1 MNLKQLRRDIQ
12 TFERLVARQ
21 ELADLTDGIAA
32 GDRPQGS
39 LVDLYCRLTEAQAA
53 FIDSTVGGDDYE
65 QALLS
70 YRQALAAFQ
79 SLLPSAPGRMDP
91 AKRWYPLRRHDG
103 QRDLWTSPARFK
115 IAACGRRS
123 GKTELAK
130 RYALK
135 LAMGAQQFADARYL
149 FCGPTFM
156 QAKRVFWKDVKALIG
171 RHNLAGESLRAISES
186 ELTIRLTSGAEVC
199 VIGLDKPERAE
210 GTPIDFAVIDE
221 AADTRED
228 AWTEHLRPG
237 LSERGGRAWICST
250 PEGRNW
256 FFRLCEKAQTE
267 QKDHPDLWSF
277 HCWPSS
283 DILPPQEIE
292 IAKAEL
298 DERTYRQ
305 EYEAS
310 FETASGRVFYPFD
323 RAIHAR
329 HPIPYNPELPLLIGF
344 DFNVSPGTAVICQ
357 EIPPGVVCD
366 PHVSYPCTGV
376 IDEVWIPDNSNTRRV
391 CDYIIQSY
399 GDHPGIVTCFG
410 DASGGARGT
419 AKVQGSD
426 WDLVRAFL
434 EPTFGSRLKFR
445 VPRKNPAEKVKV
457 NTLNSR
463 LLSADGTVHLLLAR
477 SMCPRLMLDFEGVVY
492 TPDGDIDKDAD
503 KWLTHLVDGL
513 AYMLCETHPLVRH
526 LTVIEQ
532 L

>member
-1 MNLKQLRRDIQ
+1 MNLKRLLHDIRR
-12 TFERLVARQ
+12 FERVVARQ

-32 GDRPQGS
+32 GGRPLGG
-39 LVDLYCRLTEAQAA
+39 LVDLYLRLTEAQGR
-53 FIDSTVGGDDYE
+53 FMDSTIGGDGYD
-65 QALLS
+65 QTLLA
-70 YRQALAAFQ
+70 YRQALAAYQ
-79 SLLPSAPGRMDP
+79 SLLPSVPGRMDP

-103 QRDLWTSPARFK
+103 QRALWESPARFR
-115 IAACGRRS
+115 IGACGRRS
-123 GKTELAK
+123 GKSELAK
-130 RYALK
+130 RKGVSKALAIQK
-135 LAMGAQQFADARYL
+135 FPDSHVVFAA
-149 FCGPTFM
+149 PTYT
-156 QAKRVFWKDVKALIG
+156 QAKRIYWQDIKRLIP
-171 RHNLAGESLRAISES
+171 RHALAGGSTRAISES
-186 ELTIRLTSGAEVC
+186 ELTIRLVSGAEIIVA
-199 VIGLDKPERAE
+199 GLDKPERIE
-210 GTPIDFAVIDE
+210 GIPIDWICVDE
-221 AADTRED
+221 VANCGPSV
-228 AWTEHLRPG
+228 WPEHIRPA
-237 LSERGGRAWICST
+237 LSERGGEAWLIGV
-250 PEGRNW
+250 PEGRNHYY
-256 FFRLCEKAQTE
+256 RLAEQAQE
-267 QKDHPDLWSF
+267 QQKDHPDLWSF

-298 DERTYRQ
+298 DERTYKQ

-310 FETASGRVFYPFD
+310 FETASGRVYYPFD

-329 HPIPYNPELPLLIGF
+329 HPIPYNPELPLLIGM